1 MQWNYVKTALLWGL
15 GLFAIFLVLDWINGE
30 SPIETHGAVIKI
42 VTYYLMLLPLAALFD
57 VIGWLRGKR
66 RERAYRAVFGDHDPI
81 DLSRPDR
88 SP

>member
-1 MQWNYVKTALLWGL
+1 MRWNYVKSALLWGL

-42 VTYYLMLLPLAALFD
+42 VTLYVMFIPLAAIFD
-57 VIGWLRGKR
+57 VIGWLKEKR
-66 RERAYRAVFGDHDPI
+66 RQRAYRAVFGDLDPSN
-81 DLSRPDR
+81 LAPPDR